1 MAFSNFYSNFASC
14 RSVNEYQRMADIKP
28 LIVKLIRNCRSVIC
42 PDGRT
47 ERQKAARGAD
57 LAKGPDGRGGNSAF
71 RMR

>member
-1 MAFSNFYSNFASC
+1 
-14 RSVNEYQRMADIKP
+14 MADIKP
-28 LIVKLIRNCRSVIC
+28 LTVKLIRNYRTVLC

-57 LAKGPDGRGGNSAF
+57 LAKGPGGRGGNSAF